1 MTVENSWS
9 LWMRGLAHQ
18 TSLTGL
24 AQHQHIKKMPTSLS
38 DYDVNFPSS
47 ACARGAHRGV
57 VSIPTLAGCGR
68 NLREAF
74 SPQRLTDSCRARGE
88 GCLQSGWS
96 TSLLLLSPSVLLIDK
111 KNTTSAHMGCTY
123 NNGRFTLSAVWFYS
137 NDTEQFSWYSKDC
150 CKVNK

>member
-1 MTVENSWS
+1 MNFCVCVKYWSTNQSLERTEGTVALCGCESRTMTAENSWS
-9 LWMRGLAHQ
+9 LWLRGLAYQ

-47 ACARGAHRGV
+47 ACARGAPRGV

-74 SPQRLTDSCRARGE
+74 SPQRLTDSCRAGGE

-96 TSLLLLSPSVLLIDK
+96 TSLLHLSPSVLLIDK
-111 KNTTSAHMGCTY
+111 NTTSVH
-123 NNGRFTLSAVWFYS
+123 RLHI
-137 NDTEQFSWYSKDC
+137 
-150 CKVNK
+150 

>member
-1 MTVENSWS
+1 MNFCVCVKYWSTNQSLERTEGTVALWLWIQNNDCRKLWSWW
-9 LWMRGLAHQ
+9 LRGLAYQ

-38 DYDVNFPSS
+38 DYDANFPSS

-74 SPQRLTDSCRARGE
+74 SPQRLTDSCRAGGE

-96 TSLLLLSPSVLLIDK
+96 TSLLHLSPSVLLIDK
-111 KNTTSAHMGCTY
+111 NTTSVH
-123 NNGRFTLSAVWFYS
+123 RLHI
-137 NDTEQFSWYSKDC
+137 
-150 CKVNK
+150 